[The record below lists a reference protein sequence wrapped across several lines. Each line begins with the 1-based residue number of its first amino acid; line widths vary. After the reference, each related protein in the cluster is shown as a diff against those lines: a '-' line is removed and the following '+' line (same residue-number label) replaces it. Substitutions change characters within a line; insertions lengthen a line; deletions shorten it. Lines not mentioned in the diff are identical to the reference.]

1 MNTKPDKLES
11 LKKLA
16 KPFFLENSSE
26 IGVLLVHGF
35 TASPTEM
42 LPLGKYLH
50 NKGYSIYGVC
60 LAGHGTYYTD
70 LQKYG
75 WKDWFKSVT
84 DGFFLLKEY
93 CKTIIPIGISMGA
106 LLCLNL
112 LQSHKVDEI
121 PKIILLSPPF
131 RLKSRLASLTPLL
144 KYFIKF
150 TYKGDKTLQ
159 YFLKHNLYSYLYRP
173 TSSVAQFLKLQRT
186 ISKSMKMLTIPT
198 MIAYGEMDDMISIP
212 TVESMATR
220 IKSTT
225 KVEILK
231 LPNSG
236 HILTVEPDAEQLFDA
251 ISSFIDKTF

>member
-1 MNTKPDKLES
+1 MNSKLNKLES

-16 KPFFLENSSE
+16 KPFFLENSSKV
-26 IGVLLVHGF
+26 GVLLVHGF

-42 LPLGKYLH
+42 LPLGNFLH

-60 LAGHGTYYTD
+60 LAGHGTHYTD
-70 LQKYG
+70 LPKYG

-112 LQSHKVDEI
+112 LQSYIEDGI

-131 RLKSRLASLTPLL
+131 RLKSRLVAFTPLL
-144 KYFIKF
+144 KYFVKF
-150 TYKGDKTLQ
+150 TYKGDNTLQ
-159 YFLKHNLYSYLYRP
+159 YFLEHNLYSYLYRP
-173 TSSVAQFLKLQRT
+173 MSSVAQFLELQRR
-186 ISKSMKMLTIPT
+186 ILASQINLTIPT
-198 MIAYGEMDDMISIP
+198 MIAYGELDDMISIP
-212 TVESMATR
+212 AIESMVTQL
-220 IKSTT
+220 KLTT
-225 KVEILK
+225 KLEILK

-236 HILTVEPDAEQLFDA
+236 HILTVEPDAEQLFEA
-251 ISSFIDKTF
+251 ISSFIEK